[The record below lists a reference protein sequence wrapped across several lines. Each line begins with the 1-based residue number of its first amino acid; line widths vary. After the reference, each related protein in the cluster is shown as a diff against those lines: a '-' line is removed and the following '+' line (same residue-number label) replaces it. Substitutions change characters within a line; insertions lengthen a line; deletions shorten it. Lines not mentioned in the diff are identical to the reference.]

1 MVVARTQP
9 KQRLTLEEFLALPE
23 EKPALEY
30 LDGVVT
36 QKVSPERGH
45 SEFQYVIPER
55 INTFAYPRK
64 LAFAFPELRTTLGGA
79 SFVPDV
85 AVYRWDRIPRTR
97 TARGTIDVSTPPDI
111 AIEIASPGQGCR
123 ALLDRCWI
131 AAGGTSSTAR
141 GSRCWSIRG
150 VARSTS
156 SAPAPSP
163 RRCAATTCSTSARW
177 CPA

>member
-55 INTFAYPRK
+55 INAFAYPRK

-150 VARSTS
+150 VARSMS

-163 RRCAATTCSTSARW
+163 
-177 CPA
+177 